1 MSDII
6 IIPTHDRPEFLWACL
21 EKLFEAK
28 GVNEKWVWICEDIH
42 ADKPKSFITEMEML
56 ATIRYFENLTE
67 RYLWPKL
74 KYIGR
79 KPHTTY
85 GNSYNLLA
93 ALHEASTTAAEKVYI
108 VEDDVLVTED
118 FFSWNDEVH
127 EKFNPW
133 VSCAGRLNRSLNF
146 AMNGPDA
153 MDESVKDVNACK
165 VVVGAYNSWAT
176 CFSRQALDEIVGIIP
191 SYDAFVP
198 GFEQDIM
205 IQDYMRKKM
214 ICSVWPWVP
223 RAFHLGWY
231 SYHRSGMKFNGTL
244 EEKVTALQKTV
255 TNQEKI
261 RSMACIQEIDAF
273 PKKGHEFATDLY
285 LRRG

>member
-1 MSDII
+1 MADIVI
-6 IIPTHDRPEFLWACL
+6 VPTFDRPEYLWACL
-21 EKLFEAK
+21 EQLFMTNGIAGK
-28 GVNEKWVWICEDIH
+28 RIWVTEDIH
-42 ADKPKSFITEMEML
+42 ADKPKHFTIQMEML
-56 ATIRYFENLTE
+56 ATIREAVRLFGPCF
-67 RYLWPKL
+67 RYLSTH
-74 KYIGR
+74 
-79 KPHTTY
+79 PHTTY
-85 GNSYNLLA
+85 GNSFNLLN

-153 MDESVKDVNACK
+153 MDESIKDVNACK

-191 SYDAFVP
+191 SYDTFTS

-205 IQDYMRKKM
+205 IQDYMRKKA
-214 ICSVWPWVP
+214 ICSAWPFVP
-223 RAFHLGWY
+223 RAFHMGWY
-231 SYHRSGMKFNGTL
+231 SYHRSGVKFNGTL